1 MEYFACPVIGEVDSR
16 SKKNGADVNCLCLYF
31 KCLCN
36 IVLIISTKKAISCLN
51 EILEKTGAE
60 IVVSS
65 DWKNWANV
73 EEMGGYYEEQGII
86 KKPIAFTP
94 DLGQC
99 TWYDGM
105 DFTFLA
111 NWDRET
117 SRAIEIQQYLKDN
130 PTITHCVA
138 IDDLNMGKDEVWKD
152 WALDNFVLTP
162 ISSEGIKQ
170 KGIQEKILRFL
181 DA

>member
-1 MEYFACPVIGEVDSR
+1 M
-16 SKKNGADVNCLCLYF
+16 N
-31 KCLCN
+31 
-36 IVLIISTKKAISCLN
+36 
-51 EILEKTGAE
+51 
-60 IVVSS
+60 
-65 DWKNWANV
+65 
-73 EEMGGYYEEQGII
+73 
-86 KKPIAFTP
+86 
-94 DLGQC
+94 
-99 TWYDGM
+99 
-105 DFTFLA
+105 FTFLA

-130 PTITHCVA
+130 PTITHWVA

-170 KGIQEKILRFL
+170 NGIQEKILRFL